1 VFWRKSLPAD
11 FDPAIYL
18 ELHNDV
24 RLGGM
29 DPAKHYRKFGMEEG
43 RRYRHES
50 ESDETGFWDKAR
62 LCGLLSIKFNLKRYL
77 EITTTTTGFKYP
89 EIAKLEFQN
98 RKRLVYRLNTEMS
111 DGLPVDY
118 STEGD
123 DITQCFDILQR
134 DGHSFDLIFVDP
146 HHTYECSYRDI
157 SEAFN
162 LLEPGG
168 AMVVHDCRPPSEE
181 TATPEFKPG
190 SWCGVTY
197 KAFVDFVLA
206 NPRLHYFTFNVDFGC
221 GVILKPKTI
230 AQRFKCRTRAKRD
243 QALKRQWKRN
253 SQDPKEAYRNF
264 KANEFALL
272 RLVDFAGLREKLN
285 S

>member
-1 VFWRKSLPAD
+1 MFWRKSLPAG

-18 ELHNDV
+18 ELNEDV
-24 RLGGM
+24 RLAGV
-29 DPAKHYRKFGMEEG
+29 DPSKHYLNFGRKEG
-43 RRYRHES
+43 RRYWHEN
-50 ESDETGFWDKAR
+50 ESDESGFWDKAR
-62 LCGLLSIKFNLKRYL
+62 LCGLLSVKFNLKRYL
-77 EITTTTTGFKYP
+77 EITTTTTGAKYP
-89 EIAKLEFQN
+89 ETAKLGFKN
-98 RKRLVYRLNTEMS
+98 RKRVVYRLNTKMA

-118 STEGD
+118 STDGD
-123 DITQCFDILQR
+123 DTSQCLIDIRR

-157 SEAFN
+157 SEAFD

-168 AMVVHDCRPPSEE
+168 SMVVHDCRPPSEE

-206 NPRLHYFTFNVDFGC
+206 NPRLDYFTFNVDFGC

-230 AQRFKCRTRAKRD
+230 LQKAKCRAQAKTDLALRRKWDTDSRD
-243 QALKRQWKRN
+243 PEKVFRT
-253 SQDPKEAYRNF
+253 F
-264 KANEFALL
+264 KANEVALL
-272 RLVDFAGLREKLN
+272 RLVDFAGLREKVN